1 MRYFFLFPFCFF
13 SLCAMDIAQ
22 VEHLLSSLQNFS
34 KTQSLDTLENLPN
47 PFENSPIHTQDS
59 LKLYA
64 IINKKA
70 LVNGEWLSKGESIQ
84 GYIILDIQ
92 DQYIIAQ
99 KGKIQKSIIIGE
111 GIETEEDTQSY
122 TDGDKNEK
130 VGE

>member
-1 MRYFFLFPFCFF
+1 
-13 SLCAMDIAQ
+13 MDIAQ

-99 KGKIQKSIIIGE
+99 KDKIQKSVIIGE
-111 GIETEEDTQSY
+111 GIETEKDTQSY
-122 TDGDKNEK
+122 IDEDKNEK

>member
-1 MRYFFLFPFCFF
+1 
-13 SLCAMDIAQ
+13 MDTAQ
-22 VEHLLSSLQNFS
+22 IEHLLSSLQNFS

-64 IINKKA
+64 IINNKA

-92 DQYIIAQ
+92 NQYIIAQ
-99 KGKIQKSIIIGE
+99 KGKIQKSITIGE

-122 TDGDKNEK
+122 TDEDKNEK